1 MYFKIVYHLIIYYS
15 HLGQNILLR
24 SDIQRE
30 FCKTLRLLTEGK
42 CGKIAEKCEP
52 NENLQT
58 FRYAHRLNVGEALN
72 KFIFGNAQL
81 YTNNFVNI
89 DQCNQIND
97 WHNEK
102 NQDTPVD
109 NVGNTI
115 KGYSNIERRITPG
128 VIQPQFSDVSQ
139 SKNSRTHSKPY
150 ISTHFTKQS
159 HYPLYRI
166 KTKRRRLFTKSPN
179 QFNHTNA
186 ICNLVLRQYVS
197 QDNSNIPSYCKNIIS
212 PGHFGRNIKQNS
224 YETNVVED
232 SKSITILEPK
242 NPTKIIGN
250 RTITELIPFQNLT
263 STLLT
268 TFESK
273 NVSNDQNITLFYS
286 LPIQNFTK
294 PVLGYRNKTFVIRN
308 NLTKYRKYGPTIL
321 DTSNDNSQ
329 EWILENNEIVT
340 VEPVFIDK
348 ALQQPLRSKGVALNM
363 TPFLRLGEMGIIIY
377 QILYGSL

>member
-1 MYFKIVYHLIIYYS
+1 M
-15 HLGQNILLR
+15 LR
-24 SDIQRE
+24 SDIQSE

-102 NQDTPVD
+102 NQDTPVE

-115 KGYSNIERRITPG
+115 KGYSNIERRMIPG
-128 VIQPQFSDVSQ
+128 VIQPRFPGLSQ

-150 ISTHFTKQS
+150 IPTHSTKKS
-159 HYPLYRI
+159 HYPIYRM
-166 KTKRRRLFTKSPN
+166 KAKRRRLFTKAPN

-186 ICNLVLRQYVS
+186 ICNSILRQYLS
-197 QDNSNIPSYCKNIIS
+197 QDNSNVPSYCKNTIR
-212 PGHFGRNIKQNS
+212 PVNFGRTIVENS
-224 YETNVVED
+224 NETYTVND
-232 SKSITILEPK
+232 TKSINIHEPK
-242 NPTKIIGN
+242 NPKKATEN
-250 RTITELIPFQNLT
+250 RIITELIPFQNLT

-268 TFESK
+268 TFGSK
-273 NVSNDQNITLFYS
+273 NVSNDQNINMFYS
-286 LPIQNFTK
+286 LPIKNFTK
-294 PVLGYRNKTFVIRN
+294 PDLVHRNKTFVIRN

-321 DTSNDNSQ
+321 DTSSDSRE
-329 EWILENNEIVT
+329 EWILENDEIVT
-340 VEPVFIDK
+340 EEPVFIDK
-348 ALQQPLRSKGVALNM
+348 ALQQPLRSKGVTLNM